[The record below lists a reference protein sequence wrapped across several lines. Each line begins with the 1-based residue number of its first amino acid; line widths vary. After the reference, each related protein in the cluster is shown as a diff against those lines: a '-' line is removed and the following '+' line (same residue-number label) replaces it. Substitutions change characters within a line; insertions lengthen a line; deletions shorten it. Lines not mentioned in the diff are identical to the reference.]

1 MKKQYFSHDSNA
13 RNDEKLIRL
22 RMRHKWEGY
31 GIFWAI
37 IEKLRDSSD
46 YMCVVDYDIIAY
58 DLRADTATIKS
69 IVEDFGLFAFTEDR
83 KCFYSESLMKRM
95 AVMDKTSELQRER
108 VKKRWEKQKA
118 GDENS
123 EEKTYR
129 GNTTVEPRNNGGNTD
144 VIPNHT
150 NKNKRK
156 ETNKES
162 NTNVLPKK
170 AASIDAPI
178 KQREISFYESLKPY
192 LGDYGKEMLR
202 EFYDYWSESNKS
214 KTKMRFE
221 SEKTWDLDR
230 RLKRWSN
237 NSFEKNG
244 KSSKNNGTR
253 SLDNKESIL
262 RECEQAISGDDT
274 DRKRKIII

>member
-69 IVEDFGLFAFTEDR
+69 IVEEFGLFAFTEDR

-108 VKKRWEKQKA
+108 VRKRWERQKM
-118 GDENS
+118 DEGNS
-123 EEKTYR
+123 EKETYR

-150 NKNKRK
+150 NKTKIK
-156 ETNKES
+156 ETKES

-170 AASIDAPI
+170 AASSDAPI
-178 KQREISFYESLKPY
+178 KQREILFYESLKPY
-192 LGDYGKEMLR
+192 LDDYGKEMLR
-202 EFYDYWSESNKS
+202 EFYDYWSEPNKS

-221 SEKTWDLDR
+221 SEKTWDVGR

-237 NSFEKNG
+237 NNFEKNG
-244 KSSKNNGTR
+244 KASTNNGTR
-253 SLDNKESIL
+253 SLDNKESIM
-262 RECEQAISGDDT
+262 RDFEKAISGDNT

>member
-69 IVEDFGLFAFTEDR
+69 IVEEFGLFAFTEDR

-108 VKKRWEKQKA
+108 VRKRWERQKM
-118 GDENS
+118 DEGNS
-123 EEKTYR
+123 EKETYR

-150 NKNKRK
+150 NKTKIK
-156 ETNKES
+156 ETKES

-170 AASIDAPI
+170 AASSDAPI
-178 KQREISFYESLKPY
+178 KQREILFYESLKPY
-192 LGDYGKEMLR
+192 LDDYGKEMLR
-202 EFYDYWSESNKS
+202 EFYDYWSEPNKS
-214 KTKMRFE
+214 KSKMRFE
-221 SEKTWDLDR
+221 GEKTWDIGR

-237 NSFEKNG
+237 NNFEKNG

-253 SLDNKESIL
+253 SLDNKESIM
-262 RECEQAISGDDT
+262 REYQEAITGDNQ